1 MVCQNQGLMPVP
13 TVTLPADH
21 APNASDARQ
30 AFFAMADEMRA
41 NAAQAGL
48 SDAELTNLIDE
59 AVAEARRDM
68 TKEI

>member
-1 MVCQNQGLMPVP
+1 MPVP
-13 TVTLPADH
+13 TVTLPADN
-21 APNASDARQ
+21 APNASHARQ

-48 SDAELTNLIDE
+48 SAAELTNLIDE